1 MIQRIASFATLL
13 ALVALLATGCAR
25 EDGAGQVSIHEPV
38 LLASMPRATNGGP
51 EIYLTGF
58 VLRST
63 ATKGDVLIDLTT
75 PQSKGLAIPPDLSLL
90 FEHEARLS
98 VRHEFGGK
106 LHDYRVLFGPDPQS
120 DKFTSGSVGGDP
132 AAMNL
137 TVGWAVLIGQLP
149 IVQTDLVSTS
159 PEGTLMAVRIDAPS
173 GQHYVYNLET
183 SGSQVKV
190 MYQGQTI
197 ILPPQT
203 YLVATPRQG
212 TTPTPQPILSGDTFV
227 AHIRA
232 QAAVA
237 QFDLQAK

>member
-13 ALVALLATGCAR
+13 ALLAAGCAR
-25 EDGAGQVSIHEPV
+25 EEGAGRVSVHEPV
-38 LLASMPRATNGGP
+38 LLASMSRATNGAA

-58 VLRST
+58 VLHSI
-63 ATKGDVLIDLTT
+63 AGKGDVLIDLTT
-75 PQSKGLAIPPDLSLL
+75 PQSKGLAILPNLSLL

-98 VRHEFGGK
+98 VRHDFGGK

-120 DKFTSGSVGGDP
+120 DRFTSGSVGGDP

-137 TVGWAVLIGQLP
+137 TVGWALLIGQLP
-149 IVQTDLVSTS
+149 IVQTELVSTS
-159 PEGTLMAVRIDAPS
+159 PEGTLMAVRIEAPS

-190 MYQGQTI
+190 MYRGQTI

-232 QAAVA
+232 RAAVA